1 MKSSRMAALLALA
14 AFAAG
19 CAGSQAFR
27 QAQAEEEF
35 GHWDFAVLKYAQA
48 VDQNPGNDG
57 YKVALRRAKLKASQV
72 HFERGKLYRNA
83 GNPDLAVVELEQAVV
98 LDQTNKYAEV
108 ELRKAHEEAA
118 KLAAERSA
126 ETKLEATK
134 RRARGQRAKAPILEP
149 SSDRPISLNFPTPK
163 PIKQIYQSLAAAAG
177 INVVFDPQL
186 KDDNVTIVLNNIE
199 FQKAL
204 ETLMRQENHFYKVID
219 EKTILIAADNPQN
232 RKTYEDL
239 VLRTFY
245 LSNGDLT
252 DVSNAIRS
260 LLQTTRISVN
270 KAENSITL
278 RDTADKVAIAERIV
292 EQNDKQLSEVVIDVE
307 LLQVNSDKLQDL
319 GLLLSSYSVGVNLPS
334 PGGTTDQGVQVPA
347 SGLATNNAAWTWD
360 VLKKVSVNSLV
371 FTIPSQATLNFIKN
385 NTDSELLAKPQLRI
399 SEGQKAQLI
408 IGDKTPIP
416 TTTFNTST
424 TAGTNVVP
432 ITSFTYQ
439 DVGIKID
446 VEPRVHHNR
455 EITLKL
461 TLEVSQLGATINF
474 GQGQSAPQI
483 GTRTI
488 TSNIRLKDGETNFL
502 AGLYRTDKTKTVTTI
517 PFLGDIPVLGR
528 LFSDHNTEIK
538 STDLVLTLTPH
549 IIRIPDITE
558 DDVTP
563 VYVGT
568 DSNISFQG
576 SPRIESPTGG
586 TGPFDRVPT
595 PAPRGPGAPTSPPPQ
610 NLVPNPFPND
620 PFRQQPPPPQ
630 PTPVPQQPNTNAA
643 ASVSSPAS
651 EGMQAAA
658 LESTAAATPT
668 ASVFSFDTAFV
679 SLAQGQQR
687 SVVLRASGD
696 TLTTGAVTI
705 VFDPKIAAV
714 TSVRPILASN
724 GVADATIQ
732 NGAALLRLPEGT
744 PLSGTRAIAEITLYG
759 VASGRSALSVDGAG
773 AGASVVIEVR

>member
-14 AFAAG
+14 ALAAG

-27 QAQAEEEF
+27 QARAEEEF
-35 GHWDFAVLKYAQA
+35 GHWDFAVLKYAEA
-48 VDQNPGNDG
+48 VDHDPGNDG

-108 ELRKAHEEAA
+108 ELRKAREEAA

-134 RRARGQRAKAPILEP
+134 RRARGQRARAPILEP

-307 LLQVNSDKLQDL
+307 LLQVNSDKIQEI
-319 GLLLSSYSVGVNLPS
+319 GLLLQSYSVGVGLPS
-334 PGGTTDQGVQVPA
+334 PGGTTDLGVTVP
-347 SGLATNNAAWTWD
+347 GGNAGGTGSFTWN
-360 VLKKVSVNSLV
+360 VLKSVSVNSLV
-371 FTIPSQATLNFIKN
+371 FSIPNQATLNFIKN

-455 EITLKL
+455 EVTLKL
-461 TLEVSQLGATINF
+461 TLEVSQLGANIPF
-474 GQGQSAPQI
+474 GQGQFAPQI

-558 DDVTP
+558 EDVTP

-586 TGPFDRVPT
+586 TGPFDRQVPT
-595 PAPRGPGAPTSPPPQ
+595 PAPRAVPGAPTSPPPQ
-610 NLVPNPFPND
+610 NLAPNPFPND
-620 PFRQQPPPPQ
+620 PFRQPPPQ
-630 PTPVPQQPNTNAA
+630 PTPVSQQPNTNAA
-643 ASVSSPAS
+643 ASASSPGS
-651 EGMQAAA
+651 EGLQAAA
-658 LESTAAATPT
+658 VESTAAATST

-679 SLAQGQQR
+679 SLAPGQQR

-696 TLTTGAVTI
+696 TLTANAIVL

-744 PLSGTRAIAEITLYG
+744 SLGGTRAIAEITLYG